1 MRLPL
6 RQAAVALAATV
17 LVLAGCTSDADD
29 PQEDP
34 TPAQAAEP
42 TGDVDDGYST
52 PVEDRIYPDVGAP
65 GVDALHY
72 GLTLTWDPEARRLE
86 GFEKLTFRATA
97 DADDF
102 QLDLGE
108 PLTVGAVT
116 VDGVDTAFEHDGKDL
131 VVEHPVEADAEH
143 TVFLHYS
150 GTPAPVPAPVQRRDF
165 SHTGWTV
172 VPGGGVWT
180 MQEPFGA
187 YSWYAVNDQ
196 PSDKALYDITLRVPP
211 PMVGVAN
218 GELRSQRTVDGL
230 SVSRWHLDE
239 PAASYLVTVAL
250 GDFEETTDESP
261 SGVPISYWVPRG
273 RTDLVERLREAPEGM
288 AWLEERLGPFPFDR
302 LGFVVVPS
310 RSGMETQTM
319 ITLGDT
325 TYATAPEVIVHEMA
339 HHWYGDTITPL
350 DWRDVWMN
358 EGMATFLQGAWMA
371 ENGPT
376 SMDDLF
382 AQWAASDE
390 ELRSQYGPPASYHP
404 DAFASSNVYYI
415 PAVMWNELRKRIG
428 DEEFWR
434 LVREWPQS
442 NENGNAT
449 YDDITGWWSEQTG
462 EDLSGFF
469 ETWLLAEESP
479 AGSGHR

>member
-1 MRLPL
+1 MR
-6 RQAAVALAATV
+6 AAAAALTV
-17 LVLAGCTSDADD
+17 TALLLAGCTSGAD
-29 PQEDP
+29 E
-34 TPAQAAEP
+34 PAPEP
-42 TGDVDDGYST
+42 TGDVDEGYST
-52 PVEDRIYPDVGAP
+52 PVEDEVYPDVGDP
-65 GVDALHY
+65 GIDALHY
-72 GLTLTWDPEARRLE
+72 DLTLTWDPDAERLDGVE
-86 GFEKLTFRATA
+86 TLTFRATA
-97 DADDF
+97 DADEF

-108 PLTVGAVT
+108 PLVVGAVT
-116 VDGVDTAFEHDGKDL
+116 VDGTDTTFEHDGKDL
-131 VVEHPVEADAEH
+131 IVEHPVEENGEYTAS
-143 TVFLHYS
+143 LSYS
-150 GTPAPVPAPVQRRDF
+150 GTPAPVRAPVQRGDF

-218 GELRSQRTVDGL
+218 GELRSRETVDGL

-250 GDFEETTDESP
+250 GDFEETTDTSP

-273 RTDLVERLREAPEGM
+273 RADLVERLRAAPAGL
-288 AWLEERLGPFPFDR
+288 AWLEERLGPYPFDR

-325 TYATAPEVIVHEMA
+325 AYATAPAVIVHELA
-339 HHWYGDTITPL
+339 HHWYGDTVTPL

-371 ENGPT
+371 EHGPK
-376 SMDDLF
+376 SMHRLF
-382 AQWAASDE
+382 AEWAALDVG
-390 ELRSQYGPPASYHP
+390 LRAQYGPPADYRP
-404 DAFASSNVYYI
+404 DAFASGNVYYI
-415 PAVMWNELRKRIG
+415 PAVMWNELRRRIG

-434 LVREWPQS
+434 LVREWPES

-462 EDLSGFF
+462 EDLTGFF
-469 ETWLLAEESP
+469 ETWLRAEDSP
-479 AGSGHR
+479 RE

>member
-1 MRLPL
+1 MRGP
-6 RQAAVALAATV
+6 AAALAAATA
-17 LVLAGCTSDADD
+17 LLLAGCTTPADD
-29 PQEDP
+29 PGRPEPAPAPAPAGDP
-34 TPAQAAEP
+34 DE
-42 TGDVDDGYST
+42 GYST
-52 PVEDRIYPDVGAP
+52 PVEDRVYPEVGDP

-72 GLTLTWDPEARRLE
+72 DLTLTWDPVAEELDGLE
-86 GFEKLTFRATA
+86 ELTFRATA
-97 DADDF
+97 DAEDF

-116 VDGVDTAFEHDGKDL
+116 VDGADTGFEHRGKDL
-131 VVEHPVEADAEH
+131 VVDHPVEEDGEY
-143 TVFLHYS
+143 TVFVHYS
-150 GTPAPVPAPVQRRDF
+150 GTPAPVDAPVRRRDF
-165 SHTGWTV
+165 SQTGWTT
-172 VPGGGVWT
+172 VPGGAVWT

-196 PSDKALYDITLRVPP
+196 PSDKARYDITLRVPP

-218 GELRSQRTVDGL
+218 GELRSQRTRNGL

-239 PAASYLVTVAL
+239 PAASYLVTVAI
-250 GDFEETTDESP
+250 GDLEETTDTSP
-261 SGVPISYWVPRG
+261 SGVPISFWVPRG
-273 RTDLVERLREAPEGM
+273 RTDLVARLRAAPAGL
-288 AWLEERLGPFPFDR
+288 AWLEERLGPYPFDR

-325 TYATAPEVIVHEMA
+325 PYATSPEVLVHEMA
-339 HHWYGDTITPL
+339 HHWYGDTVTPL

-371 ENGPT
+371 EHGPA
-376 SMDDLF
+376 SMEQVF
-382 AQWAASDE
+382 ARWAEADA
-390 ELRSQYGPPASYHP
+390 ELRNEYGPPAAYHP

-428 DEEFWR
+428 DERFWE
-434 LVREWPQS
+434 LVRAWPEEH
-442 NENGNAT
+442 ENANAT
-449 YDDITGWWSEQTG
+449 YDDITGWWSERTG

-469 ETWLLAEESP
+469 AAWLLAEESP
-479 AGSGHR
+479 AA

>member
-1 MRLPL
+1 L
-6 RQAAVALAATV
+6 RSAAASLLTTAL
-17 LVLAGCTSDADD
+17 LLAGCTSEADQPD
-29 PQEDP
+29 GQTSPE
-34 TPAQAAEP
+34 PAASPA
-42 TGDVDDGYST
+42 GDVDEGYSS
-52 PVEDRIYPDVGAP
+52 PVEDSVYPDVGDP

-72 GLTLTWDPEARRLE
+72 DLTLTWDPEARHLDGLE
-86 GFEKLTFRATA
+86 RLTFRATT

-102 QLDLGE
+102 RLDLGE

-116 VDGVDTAFEHDGKDL
+116 IDGADTEFEHDGKDL
-131 VVEHPVEADAEH
+131 VVDHAVEEDGEY

-150 GTPAPVPAPVQRRDF
+150 GTPQPVPAPVQRRDF

-172 VPGGGVWT
+172 VQDGGVWT

-218 GELRSQRTVDGL
+218 GELLSQRTVDGL
-230 SVSRWHLDE
+230 SVSRWRLDE
-239 PAASYLVTVAL
+239 PAASYLVTAAL
-250 GDFEETTDESP
+250 GDFEEVEDESP

-273 RTDLVERLREAPEGM
+273 RDDLVERLRAAPEGM
-288 AWLEERLGPFPFDR
+288 AWLEDRLGPYPFDT

-310 RSGMETQTM
+310 YSGMETQTM

-325 TYATAPEVIVHEMA
+325 RYATAPEVIVHEMA
-339 HHWYGDTITPL
+339 HHWYGDTVTPL
-350 DWRDVWMN
+350 DWRDLWMN
-358 EGMATFLQGAWMA
+358 EGMATFLQGAWMSEHGA
-371 ENGPT
+371 R
-376 SMDDLF
+376 SMDQVF
-382 AQWAASDE
+382 AAWAASDA
-390 ELRSQYGPPASYHP
+390 ELRSKYGPPADFHP

-434 LVREWPQS
+434 LVGEWPES
-442 NENGNAT
+442 RENTNAT
-449 YDDITGWWSEQTG
+449 YDDITSWWSEQTG

-469 ETWLLAEESP
+469 ETWLLSEETPELSAE
-479 AGSGHR
+479 G